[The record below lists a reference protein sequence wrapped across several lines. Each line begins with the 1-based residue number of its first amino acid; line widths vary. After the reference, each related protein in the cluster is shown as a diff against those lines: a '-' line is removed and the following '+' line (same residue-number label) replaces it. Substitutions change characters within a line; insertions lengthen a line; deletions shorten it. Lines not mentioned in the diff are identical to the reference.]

1 MWFYLIMYAITM
13 ITKIKA
19 FLCFELNMILK
30 NIFKKNQESP
40 EWDLSEETIIDLK
53 EIFMMFDTD
62 VDGILTID
70 QVYC

>member
-13 ITKIKA
+13 ITTIKA
-19 FLCFELNMILK
+19 FLNK
-30 NIFKKNQESP
+30 IFKKKIQESP

-70 QVYC
+70 QVNY